1 MTNYILRWTYII
13 KIRVFKGPVIVLEIY
28 FKEKNAHVPPPKKG
42 IIRIF
47 TTDFVLVKK
56 MDTT

>member
-1 MTNYILRWTYII
+1 MC
-13 KIRVFKGPVIVLEIY
+13 
-28 FKEKNAHVPPPKKG
+28 PPQKKG

-56 MDTT
+56 KWTQIKGTHSCEEIVI